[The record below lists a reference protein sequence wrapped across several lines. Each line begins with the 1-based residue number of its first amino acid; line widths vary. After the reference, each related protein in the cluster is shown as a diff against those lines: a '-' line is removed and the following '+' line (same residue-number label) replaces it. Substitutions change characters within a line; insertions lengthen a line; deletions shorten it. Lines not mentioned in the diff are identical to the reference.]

1 MAQGGGNGGARG
13 KLYAQEGPGLR
24 DYTPDNI
31 PPGAGGAIS
40 EGPKMEISI
49 EKYLDI
55 RFAHLE
61 GNLNELRSDV
71 RELRGFKL
79 WIVGT
84 GIASFIGVI
93 LIIIGTIGI
102 LQSELS
108 GIRSQM
114 SLYQSQL
121 NAQMQTFTEYV
132 KEVTQPQPSKGGTPS
147 KK

>member
-1 MAQGGGNGGARG
+1 
-13 KLYAQEGPGLR
+13 
-24 DYTPDNI
+24 
-31 PPGAGGAIS
+31 
-40 EGPKMEISI
+40 MEISI